1 MQSKLNNNSG
11 DDDKVAAFLSQLS
24 SHQTSLFMEI
34 IDRCHSVS
42 SAAEFQSMVRGPL
55 RTLLPHKHA
64 VAGIG
69 ERGKLLIDYIIN
81 IDFPNSYLEAV
92 TGKRASQPF
101 LKSPVVR
108 EWADTPQTR
117 FVAGLNSS
125 YPEYNE
131 WTQAVEKFHIENMLV
146 SGLHDLIGSKTSYF
160 CFANC
165 DETNPDLAKYL
176 MDLITPHL
184 HKAISYVCHLDGA
197 EVNTV
202 AELSSREVEVLR
214 LIGGGLTN
222 IDIGKKLY
230 ISENTVKNHVQ
241 SIFKKLNVAN
251 RVQAVS
257 RAYALKLIADDAVA

>member
-1 MQSKLNNNSG
+1 MHSRLSSNSNE
-11 DDDKVAAFLSQLS
+11 DNVAAFLKQFSTE
-24 SHQTSLFMEI
+24 QTSLFMKI
-34 IDRCHSVS
+34 IDSCHSLRSVD
-42 SAAEFQSMVRGPL
+42 EFQAVVRGPL
-55 RTLLPHKHA
+55 RTLLPHKYA
-64 VAGIG
+64 AAGIG

-81 IDFPNSYLEAV
+81 IDFPETYLDAV
-92 TGKRASQPF
+92 TGRRASQPF

-117 FVAGLNSS
+117 FVTGLTNS
-125 YPEYNE
+125 YPECAE
-131 WTQAVEKFHIENMLV
+131 WTHAVEKFHIENMLV

-160 CFANC
+160 CFAGC
-165 DETNPDLAKYL
+165 DESQPELSKYL

-184 HKAISYVCHLDGA
+184 HKAITHICHLDNA
-197 EVNTV
+197 AMNTV
-202 AELSSREVEVLR
+202 AELSAREVEVLR
-214 LIGGGLTN
+214 LIGSGLTN
-222 IDIGKKLY
+222 LDIGKKLY